1 MKFIANSRISKRHIR
16 KEQTK
21 QQKGMPCITTFHDV
35 SVLTSISYIFNPE
48 PGVAYF
54 MHFDRKQAKSLHS
67 RLLQR
72 CTEIGCAV
80 PAPEKRT
87 SDIAEED
94 MQRSSKTQRL
104 LKHIETYLKCITK

>member
-1 MKFIANSRISKRHIR
+1 
-16 KEQTK
+16 
-21 QQKGMPCITTFHDV
+21 
-35 SVLTSISYIFNPE
+35 
-48 PGVAYF
+48 

-80 PAPEKRT
+80 PTPEKRT

-94 MQRSSKTQRL
+94 MQKIIKDPET
-104 LKHIETYLKCITK
+104 IETY